1 MSNSIAVIGGAD
13 GPTAIFLAANNL
25 LPLLIGVGVLAVLA
39 IGAVIYIISR
49 RGHDDD

>member
-1 MSNSIAVIGGAD
+1 MSNAIGVIGGAD
-13 GPTAIFLAANNL
+13 GPTAIFMATNNL

-39 IGAVIYIISR
+39 VGAVIFIISR